1 MMPFKKTVRNQVFGR
16 FLSTCSTLPS
26 GIHST
31 QSLCVFPHEFE
42 RSCRN
47 PGEESGSRKEYPPF
61 FRVNS
66 MWMEMQIARANESAS

>member
-16 FLSTCSTLPS
+16 FLCTCSTLPS

-31 QSLCVFPHEFE
+31 QSSRVFPHEFE

-47 PGEESGSRKEYPPF
+47 PEGIRPSQHFSSPSSVFFMWYGNADRKSEL
-61 FRVNS
+61 
-66 MWMEMQIARANESAS
+66 ECI